1 MKKKRTI
8 KPTEKKRVKR
18 KYIKFLRRITV
29 VSFALVGLFSMV
41 SFAKGINTI
50 DKKIEKFE
58 KVEVEIHYGQT
69 AWEIQKKLTPHEDVR
84 DVMDLVRYINKKE
97 NLGDL
102 KPGDKIIFLK
112 EKEKEK

>member
-1 MKKKRTI
+1 MKRTI
-8 KPTEKKRVKR
+8 KQTGKKRLKR
-18 KYIKFLRRITV
+18 KYIKFLRRITM
-29 VSFALVGLFSMV
+29 VSFALVGLLSMV
-41 SFAKGINTI
+41 SFAKDINNI
-50 DKKIEKFE
+50 KKRIEKFE

-84 DVMDLVRYINKKE
+84 DVMDLVRYINKRKS
-97 NLGDL
+97 LGDL